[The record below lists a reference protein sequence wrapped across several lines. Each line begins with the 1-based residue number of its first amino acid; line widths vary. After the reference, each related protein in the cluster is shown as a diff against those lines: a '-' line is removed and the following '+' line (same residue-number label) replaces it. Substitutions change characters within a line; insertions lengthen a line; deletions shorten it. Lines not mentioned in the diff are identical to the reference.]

1 MILVFSRTGER
12 RYTVEA
18 QRPGLPHL
26 LMNPAPGY
34 DPLMPH
40 DMMHMV
46 VEAQL
51 GLRNGIFGQLAAGGN
66 AGTFHVPMKN
76 GDSSRQIARTR
87 RRVAARGKKLLRGGR
102 DECLQSERAAF
113 ICWQE
118 WRARSSSRDR
128 GKLSGAL
135 NQGKL
140 DEICEHLDEL
150 SSHWFRL
157 TVGQSMSV
165 SWPDLAIE
173 STSDAPPRSS
183 AEGKHQ
189 RHDANTPQ
197 QKLNDHNQ

>member
-26 LMNPAPGY
+26 MMNPAPGY

-51 GLRNGIFGQLAAGGN
+51 GLRHGIFGQLAAGGN
-66 AGTFHVPMKN
+66 AGTFHLPMKN
-76 GDSSRQIARTR
+76 GDSAREIARTR
-87 RRVAARGKKLLRGGR
+87 RRVAARGQKLLREGR
-102 DECLQSERAAF
+102 DECAQSERAGC
-113 ICWQE
+113 ICWNE

-128 GKLSGAL
+128 GKCSEL
-135 NQGKL
+135 NQSKL

-157 TVGQSMSV
+157 TVGESMAV
-165 SWPDLAIE
+165 SWPDLAIV
-173 STSDAPPRSS
+173 STSVASSCGS
-183 AEGKHQ
+183 AERKHQ
-189 RHDANTPQ
+189 RHEAHNPQ
-197 QKLNDHNQ
+197 

>member
-26 LMNPAPGY
+26 LMSPAPGF

-51 GLRNGIFGQLAAGGN
+51 GLRHGIFGQLAAGGN
-66 AGTFHVPMKN
+66 AGTFHLPMKN
-76 GDSSRQIARTR
+76 GDSSREIARAR
-87 RRVAARGKKLLRGGR
+87 RRVASRGKKLLREGR

-113 ICWQE
+113 ICWNE
-118 WRARSSSRDR
+118 WRTRSSSRDR
-128 GKLSGAL
+128 NELSGSSEL
-135 NQGKL
+135 TQRKL

-157 TVGQSMSV
+157 TVGESMAV
-165 SWPDLAIE
+165 SWPDLSIVV
-173 STSDAPPRSS
+173 APQSCG

-189 RHDANTPQ
+189 RHDAYTPQ
-197 QKLNDHNQ
+197 HKLNDHNQ

>member
-1 MILVFSRTGER
+1 MLLVFSRTGER

-51 GLRNGIFGQLAAGGN
+51 GLHHGIFGQLAAGGN
-66 AGTFHVPMKN
+66 AGTFHLPMKN

-87 RRVAARGKKLLRGGR
+87 RRVAARGKKLLREGR
-102 DECLQSERAAF
+102 DECIESERAAF
-113 ICWQE
+113 VCWQE
-118 WRARSSSRDR
+118 WRARSSSHDR
-128 GKLSGAL
+128 RKLSGAL
-135 NQGKL
+135 NQSKL
-140 DEICEHLDEL
+140 DEICEHLDHL

-157 TVGQSMSV
+157 TVGQSMAV
-165 SWPDLAIE
+165 SWPDLAIV
-173 STSDAPPRSS
+173 STSVAPSSNS
-183 AEGKHQ
+183 AEGSTKDTTHTLHS
-189 RHDANTPQ
+189 RLLTTTTN
-197 QKLNDHNQ
+197 

>member
-26 LMNPAPGY
+26 LMSPAPGY

-51 GLRNGIFGQLAAGGN
+51 GLRHGIFGQLAAGGN
-66 AGTFHVPMKN
+66 AGTFHLPMKN
-76 GDSSRQIARTR
+76 GDNSREIARTR
-87 RRVAARGKKLLRGGR
+87 RRVAARGKKLLREGR
-102 DECLQSERAAF
+102 DECAQSERAAF
-113 ICWQE
+113 ICWNE
-118 WRARSSSRDR
+118 WRARSSSRNQR
-128 GKLSGAL
+128 KLSGEL
-135 NQGKL
+135 SESKL

-157 TVGQSMSV
+157 TVGEGMAV
-165 SWPDLAIE
+165 SWPDLTIVNLD
-173 STSDAPPRSS
+173 SVPSCSG

-189 RHDANTPQ
+189 RHEAYTPQ
-197 QKLNDHNQ
+197 